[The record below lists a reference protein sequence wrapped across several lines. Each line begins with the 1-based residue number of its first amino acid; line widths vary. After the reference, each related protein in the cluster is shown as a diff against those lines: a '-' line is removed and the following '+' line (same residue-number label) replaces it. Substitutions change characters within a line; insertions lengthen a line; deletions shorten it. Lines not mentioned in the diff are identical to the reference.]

1 MEKILILDDEGLILA
16 SLEHLFED
24 DYEVFTTSDPETAL
38 QLAVTHDM
46 VVILSDERMPGV
58 SGHEFLGRVREVSSA
73 ARLMMS
79 GYADMAALTE
89 AVNSG
94 KIFAYIAKPWEPL
107 KLKAQVAAA
116 AVHFRLVREVDTER
130 GLLRALMENSPDLIY
145 FKDRQSRFT
154 RVNDAHARNLGAKDS
169 TECIGKSNADFFGSD
184 DAMGWRLSE
193 EEIVRSG
200 VAQIDR
206 IEQLKHPRGG
216 GSWWSTTQ
224 VPMFDRN
231 GRVSGIAGISRDITS
246 LKHSEE
252 MLREQ
257 YEHNRMIL
265 ETAND
270 AFIGMDAEGAVTVW
284 NPQAAST
291 FGWTAAEI
299 MGRSFYDA
307 VIAPVCR
314 EGHVD
319 GVQHFLKAA
328 QGSKRSIELVA
339 MNRDGR
345 EVPVEATVWSVSA
358 GGVRSFNAFV
368 RDISERRLAEEI
380 RRNDAQRVQ
389 LLQSVT
395 VAANRSSNIEHTAQT
410 CLGLICSHLGW
421 PVGHVYLW
429 ANNAA
434 EEPVSAGF
442 WHFEEHDSFES
453 FQRASDRYETAHLA
467 ELPSAVLT
475 SRKAVWIV
483 DLANI
488 DVLSERMRA
497 AAQAGLRAG
506 FGFPVL
512 VENKIIAVLEFFSPT
527 VAPPDD
533 DLLSVME
540 QIGTQLGQ
548 VVIRQRAEED
558 LQRAK
563 AAAELANRAK
573 SEFLTTMSHEMRTPM
588 NAILGMADLLSESSL
603 LGEQR
608 DYVQI
613 FQKAGA
619 NLLHL
624 INDILDISKV
634 ESGHCELEAI
644 GFDLRT
650 LLEKI
655 VEMLAPQARDRGLQ
669 LTLEVLPGVPSG
681 VVGDANR
688 VQQILVNLV
697 GNALKFTERGS
708 VTLRAEPD
716 PGGTAGWLRF
726 SVLDTG
732 IGIAANKTEIIFER
746 FTQADSSTT
755 RKYGG
760 TGLGLAISKGLVEL
774 MGGRIGCTSE
784 IGKGSTFFLT
794 APFDIRKEIAGL
806 GNAEMDTSRIP
817 PKASETARP
826 ATRILIVEDSEFNV
840 LLMKAYLKQ
849 SGFEIEVAENGQI
862 GVDKVIA
869 NRPHLVLMDL
879 QMPVMGGLEAT
890 RAIRDWEAKNRLP
903 PIPILAVTAH
913 AAGDGPVKSLEAGC
927 SEHLTKPIKK
937 TTLMNAISYH
947 LDAKVRIAPPRDK
960 EDSVPTF
967 LATEPKFETGPHL
980 RLNRR

>member
-1 MEKILILDDEGLILA
+1 
-16 SLEHLFED
+16 
-24 DYEVFTTSDPETAL
+24 
-38 QLAVTHDM
+38 
-46 VVILSDERMPGV
+46 
-58 SGHEFLGRVREVSSA
+58 
-73 ARLMMS
+73 
-79 GYADMAALTE
+79 
-89 AVNSG
+89 
-94 KIFAYIAKPWEPL
+94 
-107 KLKAQVAAA
+107 
-116 AVHFRLVREVDTER
+116 
-130 GLLRALMENSPDLIY
+130 
-145 FKDRQSRFT
+145 
-154 RVNDAHARNLGAKDS
+154 
-169 TECIGKSNADFFGSD
+169 
-184 DAMGWRLSE
+184 
-193 EEIVRSG
+193 
-200 VAQIDR
+200 
-206 IEQLKHPRGG
+206 
-216 GSWWSTTQ
+216 
-224 VPMFDRN
+224 
-231 GRVSGIAGISRDITS
+231 
-246 LKHSEE
+246 
-252 MLREQ
+252 
-257 YEHNRMIL
+257 MIL

-314 EGHVD
+314 EGHVH

-442 WHFEEHDSFES
+442 WHFEEHGCFES
-453 FQRASDRYETAHLA
+453 FHRASDRCQTAHLA
-467 ELPSAVLT
+467 ELPSAVLA
-475 SRKAVWIV
+475 SRKAAWIV

-497 AAQAGLRAG
+497 AAQAGLHSG

-527 VAPPDD
+527 AVPPDD

-644 GFDLRT
+644 GFDLRA

-655 VEMLAPQARDRGLQ
+655 VEMMASQAQDRGLQ
-669 LTLEVLPGVPSG
+669 LTLDVLPGVPSG
-681 VVGDANR
+681 LVGDANR
-688 VQQILVNLV
+688 LQQILVNLV

-708 VTLRAEPD
+708 VTLRVESD
-716 PGGTAGWLRF
+716 PRGMAGWLRF
-726 SVLDTG
+726 NVVDTG

-794 APFDIRKEIAGL
+794 APFDIRKEIAGS
-806 GNAEMDTSRIP
+806 GNAETDTSPIP
-817 PKASETARP
+817 PAAFETVRP
-826 ATRILIVEDSEFNV
+826 VTRILIVEDSEFNV

-862 GVDKVIA
+862 GVDKVIS
-869 NRPHLVLMDL
+869 NRPDLVLMDL

-913 AAGDGPVKSLEAGC
+913 AAGDGAVTSLEAGC

-937 TTLMNAISYH
+937 ATLMNAISHH
-947 LDAKVRIAPPRDK
+947 LDARVRIVPPSET
-960 EDSVPTF
+960 EDSVPTV
-967 LATEPKFETGPHL
+967 LATEPKFEIGSHVPKQALETTLGPHL
-980 RLNRR
+980 GLNQR